1 MPTDGSI
8 DCHAHVVDPQ
18 RFAYVDGAGYRPQP
32 HETGTREAFAA
43 VLDAHDVTHALL
55 VQPSC
60 YGVDNA
66 AMIDAM
72 TRFPGRFKAIAV
84 VSPDVTDRELTVL
97 ADRGVVG
104 VRFNL
109 VSYERHALAKAADV
123 SVGNLSEIERGLAI
137 PSIRTFCLLSTA
149 LGIGPG
155 WLLEQ
160 SGPVQP
166 NGDPYVVR
174 ATARQSIVFNKPGVV
189 KRLASPPGPGNLQ
202 MLLVEIDPGS
212 GSGEQGYSHA
222 GEECGI
228 VFEAS
233 STSGSTARSARS
245 APATASA
252 SRARRP
258 TASTTPATS

>member
-1 MPTDGSI
+1 MGRVKPLAVGRRRTRAS
-8 DCHAHVVDPQ
+8 A
-18 RFAYVDGAGYRPQP
+18 RAGA
-32 HETGTREAFAA
+32 EATRNLQGVIHPRREDARSASAGGLPAA
-43 VLDAHDVTHALL
+43 SFSDLELRVGKRL
-55 VQPSC
+55 
-60 YGVDNA
+60 
-66 AMIDAM
+66 
-72 TRFPGRFKAIAV
+72 
-84 VSPDVTDRELTVL
+84 RELRTAKGL
-97 ADRGVVG
+97 S
-104 VRFNL
+104 L
-109 VSYERHALAKAADV
+109 VDLAKAADV

-149 LGIGPG
+149 LGIGAG

-228 VFEAS
+228 VFEGILDLWIDS
-233 STSGSTARSARS
+233 QKRTLGTGDSFRFPSTKTHRFHNPGNVLTRVVWV
-245 APATASA
+245 
-252 SRARRP
+252 
-258 TASTTPATS
+258 TSPPLY

>member
-1 MPTDGSI
+1 MGRGKPLAAGRRRTHASARAAAGAARNLQGAIRPPSDSAKVESVDGSS
-8 DCHAHVVDPQ
+8 ATS
-18 RFAYVDGAGYRPQP
+18 F
-32 HETGTREAFAA
+32 
-43 VLDAHDVTHALL
+43 HDLELRVGKRL
-55 VQPSC
+55 
-60 YGVDNA
+60 
-66 AMIDAM
+66 
-72 TRFPGRFKAIAV
+72 
-84 VSPDVTDRELTVL
+84 RELRT
-97 ADRGVVG
+97 AKGIS
-104 VRFNL
+104 L
-109 VSYERHALAKAADV
+109 VDLAKAADV

-228 VFEAS
+228 VFEGILDLWIDGEKRTLGAGDS
-233 STSGSTARSARS
+233 FRFPSTKTHRFHNPGNVLARVVWV
-245 APATASA
+245 
-252 SRARRP
+252 
-258 TASTTPATS
+258 TSPPLY

>member
-1 MPTDGSI
+1 LRNLPGAIRPPRDAAKNESAGGSSS
-8 DCHAHVVDPQ
+8 
-18 RFAYVDGAGYRPQP
+18 
-32 HETGTREAFAA
+32 TAF
-43 VLDAHDVTHALL
+43 HDLELRVGKRL
-55 VQPSC
+55 
-60 YGVDNA
+60 
-66 AMIDAM
+66 
-72 TRFPGRFKAIAV
+72 
-84 VSPDVTDRELTVL
+84 RELRT
-97 ADRGVVG
+97 AKGIS
-104 VRFNL
+104 L
-109 VSYERHALAKAADV
+109 VDLAKAADV

-137 PSIRTFCLLSTA
+137 PSIRTFCLLSSA

-160 SGPVQP
+160 SGPVSP

-228 VFEAS
+228 VFEGILDLWIDGEKRTLGTGDS
-233 STSGSTARSARS
+233 FRFPSTKTHRFHNPGNVLTRVVWV
-245 APATASA
+245 
-252 SRARRP
+252 
-258 TASTTPATS
+258 TSPPLY

>member
-1 MPTDGSI
+1 MGRVKPLAVGRGRTRVSAQAGT
-8 DCHAHVVDPQ
+8 
-18 RFAYVDGAGYRPQP
+18 GASRNL
-32 HETGTREAFAA
+32 E
-43 VLDAHDVTHALL
+43 
-55 VQPSC
+55 
-60 YGVDNA
+60 GV
-66 AMIDAM
+66 M
-72 TRFPGRFKAIAV
+72 RPGRSAATGGPAAPSYSDLELRIGKRL
-84 VSPDVTDRELTVL
+84 RELRTAKGL
-97 ADRGVVG
+97 S
-104 VRFNL
+104 L
-109 VSYERHALAKAADV
+109 VDLAKAADV
-123 SVGNLSEIERGLAI
+123 SVGNLSEIERGLAV

-160 SGPVQP
+160 SGPVQQ

-228 VFEAS
+228 VSEGILDLWIDGEKRTLGAGDSFRFP
-233 STSGSTARSARS
+233 STKTHRFHNPGNVLTRVMWV
-245 APATASA
+245 
-252 SRARRP
+252 
-258 TASTTPATS
+258 TSPPLY

>member
-1 MPTDGSI
+1 MGRVKPLAVGRRRTGASARAGAEATRNLQGAIHPRREDARSASVGGS
-8 DCHAHVVDPQ
+8 P
-18 RFAYVDGAGYRPQP
+18 GASFSDLELRVGKR
-32 HETGTREAFAA
+32 
-43 VLDAHDVTHALL
+43 L
-55 VQPSC
+55 
-60 YGVDNA
+60 
-66 AMIDAM
+66 
-72 TRFPGRFKAIAV
+72 
-84 VSPDVTDRELTVL
+84 RELRTAKGL
-97 ADRGVVG
+97 S
-104 VRFNL
+104 L
-109 VSYERHALAKAADV
+109 VDLAKAADV

-149 LGIGPG
+149 LGIGAG

-228 VFEAS
+228 VFEGILDLWIDGVKRTLGTGDS
-233 STSGSTARSARS
+233 FRFPSTKTHRFHNPGNVLTRVVWV
-245 APATASA
+245 
-252 SRARRP
+252 
-258 TASTTPATS
+258 TSPPLY

>member
-1 MPTDGSI
+1 MGRVKPLAVGRRRTRASARAGGEPTRNLQGVI
-8 DCHAHVVDPQ
+8 
-18 RFAYVDGAGYRPQP
+18 RPR
-32 HETGTREAFAA
+32 RE
-43 VLDAHDVTHALL
+43 DARSA
-55 VQPSC
+55 S
-60 YGVDNA
+60 A
-66 AMIDAM
+66 
-72 TRFPGRFKAIAV
+72 
-84 VSPDVTDRELTVL
+84 VSPAASFSDLELRVGKRLRELRTAKGL
-97 ADRGVVG
+97 S
-104 VRFNL
+104 L
-109 VSYERHALAKAADV
+109 VDLAKAADV

-149 LGIGPG
+149 LGIGAG

-228 VFEAS
+228 VFEGILDLWIDGEKRTLGTGDS
-233 STSGSTARSARS
+233 FRFPSTKTHRFHNPGNVLTRVVWV
-245 APATASA
+245 
-252 SRARRP
+252 
-258 TASTTPATS
+258 TSPPLY

>member
-1 MPTDGSI
+1 MGRVKPL
-8 DCHAHVVDPQ
+8 A
-18 RFAYVDGAGYRPQP
+18 AGR
-32 HETGTREAFAA
+32 RR
-43 VLDAHDVTHALL
+43 THA
-55 VQPSC
+55 SAR
-60 YGVDNA
+60 A
-66 AMIDAM
+66 AAA
-72 TRFPGRFKAIAV
+72 TSRNLQGAIRPPRDSAKGESV
-84 VSPDVTDRELTVL
+84 GGSSTTSFHDLELRVGKRLRELRT
-97 ADRGVVG
+97 AKGIS
-104 VRFNL
+104 L
-109 VSYERHALAKAADV
+109 VDLAKAADV
-123 SVGNLSEIERGLAI
+123 SVGNLSEIERGLAV

-160 SGPVQP
+160 SGPVSP

-228 VFEAS
+228 VFEGILDLWIDGEKRTLGTGDS
-233 STSGSTARSARS
+233 FRFPSTKTHRFHNPGNVLTRVVWV
-245 APATASA
+245 
-252 SRARRP
+252 
-258 TASTTPATS
+258 TSPPLY

>member
-1 MPTDGSI
+1 MGRVKP
-8 DCHAHVVDPQ
+8 
-18 RFAYVDGAGYRPQP
+18 
-32 HETGTREAFAA
+32 FAA
-43 VLDAHDVTHALL
+43 GRRRTHASVRAAAGASRNL
-55 VQPSC
+55 PSAIRPPR
-60 YGVDNA
+60 DA
-66 AMIDAM
+66 AKNESAGGSSSTEFHDLEL
-72 TRFPGRFKAIAV
+72 RVGKRL
-84 VSPDVTDRELTVL
+84 RELRT
-97 ADRGVVG
+97 AKGIS
-104 VRFNL
+104 L
-109 VSYERHALAKAADV
+109 VDLAKAADV

-137 PSIRTFCLLSTA
+137 PSIRTFCLLSSA

-160 SGPVQP
+160 SGPVSP

-228 VFEAS
+228 VFEGILDLWIDGEKRTLGTGDS
-233 STSGSTARSARS
+233 FRFPSTKTHRFHNPGNVLTRVVWV
-245 APATASA
+245 
-252 SRARRP
+252 
-258 TASTTPATS
+258 TSPPLY

>member
-1 MPTDGSI
+1 MGRVKPLAVGRRRTPAS
-8 DCHAHVVDPQ
+8 AS
-18 RFAYVDGAGYRPQP
+18 AAAGASRNLQGVIRP
-32 HETGTREAFAA
+32 RRDAA
-43 VLDAHDVTHALL
+43 KGESAGVSST
-55 VQPSC
+55 PSFSDLELRV
-60 YGVDNA
+60 GK
-66 AMIDAM
+66 
-72 TRFPGRFKAIAV
+72 RL
-84 VSPDVTDRELTVL
+84 RELRTAKGL
-97 ADRGVVG
+97 S
-104 VRFNL
+104 L
-109 VSYERHALAKAADV
+109 VDLAKAADV
-123 SVGNLSEIERGLAI
+123 SVGNLSEIERGLAV
-137 PSIRTFCLLSTA
+137 PSIRTFCLLSSA

-228 VFEAS
+228 VFEGILDLWIDGEKRTLGTGDS
-233 STSGSTARSARS
+233 FRFPSTKTHRFHNPGNVLTRVVWI
-245 APATASA
+245 
-252 SRARRP
+252 
-258 TASTTPATS
+258 TSPPLY